1 MWIPSFE
8 MHLSFPS
15 FKNILSLNTG
25 GAVSTT
31 VVVVGLGGGVAT
43 LGTGFWTG
51 STVSFDTYNKKILN
65 YLFIFKL
72 NKLH

>member
-1 MWIPSFE
+1 

-31 VVVVGLGGGVAT
+31 VVVVVGGGGGVAT
-43 LGTGFWTG
+43 LGTGF
-51 STVSFDTYNKKILN
+51 
-65 YLFIFKL
+65 
-72 NKLH
+72 